1 MTVLSEEQG
10 NRLLVVTRGDRF
22 EALYVLALTTGM
34 RQGELLGLRWQ
45 DVDLERAIAHVQM
58 SVQEADG
65 HFILAEVKTSHSRRN
80 IALTRLAVKA
90 LRAHRARQNEE
101 RLAMGSKWNS
111 ASDLVFPN
119 GYGGIMIPD
128 NVAKRS
134 FKAAL
139 LRAGLPDMRFHD
151 LRHTAATLLLSR
163 GVHPKVVS
171 EMLGHAD
178 IAITLRVYAH
188 VLPNMQLAAVT
199 LMDTLFG
206 GQVGGQAT
214 EEEPSE
220 RPVDQAHE
228 TQTVVKTVVK
238 AEKDE
243 AQAASDLG
251 S

>member
-1 MTVLSEEQG
+1 
-10 NRLLVVTRGDRF
+10 
-22 EALYVLALTTGM
+22 
-34 RQGELLGLRWQ
+34 
-45 DVDLERAIAHVQM
+45 
-58 SVQEADG
+58 
-65 HFILAEVKTSHSRRN
+65 
-80 IALTRLAVKA
+80 
-90 LRAHRARQNEE
+90 
-101 RLAMGSKWNS
+101 
-111 ASDLVFPN
+111 
-119 GYGGIMIPD
+119 MIPD

-151 LRHTAATLLLSR
+151 LRPTAATLLLSR
-163 GVHPKVVS
+163 GVHPKMVS

-220 RPVDQAHE
+220 RPVEQTHE
-228 TQTVVKTVVK
+228 T
-238 AEKDE
+238 
-243 AQAASDLG
+243 
-251 S
+251 